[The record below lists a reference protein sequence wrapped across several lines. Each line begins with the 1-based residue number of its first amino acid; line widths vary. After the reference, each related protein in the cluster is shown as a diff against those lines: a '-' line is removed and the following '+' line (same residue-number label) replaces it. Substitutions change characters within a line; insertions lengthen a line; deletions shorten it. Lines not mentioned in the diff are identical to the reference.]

1 MFKRICL
8 FLGLNIL
15 IVASVSII
23 CDLLQLRPYLTRT
36 GLDLTSLAIFCMVWG
51 MTASIISLL
60 LSKKIARWMLGVRT
74 LKVGANLSERERKLV
89 DMVLRLSQKAR
100 LTSAPEVGVFN
111 NQTCNAF
118 ATGATK
124 NSALIAVSSG
134 LLETLSEEELEAV
147 LAHEMTHIT
156 NGDMITMSLL
166 QGVINAFVMFLSR
179 VCAFALSNAGR
190 GNNRRSSV
198 SPMSFFFF
206 TMIFEMIFL
215 SLGSLLIFFVSR
227 KREYAA
233 DKGAAILTSRSQMIS
248 ALKTLESSRSPTKK
262 EWEKEKSFAAMMV
275 RPVKKAGIS
284 RLFSTHPTV
293 EERIAY
299 LESLSDKYLSNYSF
313 SYHH

>member
-23 CDLLQLRPYLTRT
+23 CDLFGLRPYLTRT
-36 GLDLTSLAIFCMVWG
+36 GLDLTSLAIFCMIWG
-51 MTASIISLL
+51 MTTSVISLL
-60 LSKKIARWMLGVRT
+60 LSKKIAKWMLGVKT
-74 LKVGANLSERERKLV
+74 LGNATNLSDKERKLV
-89 DMVLRLSQKAR
+89 EMVLRLSQKAR
-100 LTSAPEVGVFN
+100 LTNSPEVGIFD

-156 NGDMITMSLL
+156 NGDMVTMSLL
-166 QGVINAFVMFLSR
+166 QGVINAFVMFLAR
-179 VCAFALSNAGR
+179 VCAYALTSMGR
-190 GNNRRSSV
+190 DSRRSS
-198 SPMSFFFF
+198 SPMSFYLF
-206 TMIFEMIFL
+206 TMLFEMIFL
-215 SLGSLLIFFVSR
+215 SLGSILVFFVSR

-233 DKGAAILTSRSQMIS
+233 DKGAAILTSRNQMIS
-248 ALKTLESSRSPTKK
+248 ALRKLESSRSPTKK
-262 EWEKEKSFAAMMV
+262 EWEKEKSFAAMMI
-275 RPVKKAGIS
+275 RPAKKSTIS

-299 LESLSDKYLSNYSF
+299 LETLTDKYLSNYSF
-313 SYHH
+313 SYRH